1 MAKRRPTEKT
11 PRQRPAPSKP
21 TRQERRQA
29 VRDDAK
35 ARQTAGGAASSKYL
49 LPILLFFVCF
59 GAYVSNGDFLPGGDQ
74 KGNMLL
80 SVNLLKRHAFSLSP
94 PDAPEAFS
102 WKLKQ
107 PNEEPRGVKFN
118 VWNREV
124 NDLYEKG
131 QLKAR
136 GAYYLA
142 KTTRPDVYVNTFG
155 IGSAIVGLPVYAILD
170 LFVDIESDRYWWWH
184 GGALTAS
191 LLIASAALF
200 IFWASRRFVTPLPAF
215 LVALTFGLG
224 SCAWPISS
232 QALWQHPSNTFFL
245 TLSAYFLIGIPE
257 RKHYAAYCGAA
268 LGMAV
273 WCRPTS
279 AVVVVCVGVYL
290 LWVNRRWFAAF
301 VLGGL
306 PFAAILAAYNG
317 YYFGNPL
324 EFGQTVT
331 SKRIA
336 LATTGSDDLWQSPLW
351 ESLPGLF
358 ISPSRGLVF
367 FSPVLLFGLVG
378 GVLAWKVPRYR
389 PLIPLQVATAL
400 LILVA
405 SKWYDWWGGSTYGYR
420 SIVDTA
426 PFFALLMIPV
436 IERVVAN
443 HRMRMLFGALLIW
456 SIAVQFVGAYSYS
469 LTGWTNQWWNE
480 QRDNNPDK
488 DSLWQWTHPQIA
500 YHIVNFKEERAIKK
514 RLMQAYI
521 NKEIPILYL
530 SSRK

>member
-1 MAKRRPTEKT
+1 MAKRRPTKKT
-11 PRQRPAPSKP
+11 PIEQSAPSKP

-29 VRDDAK
+29 ARDDAK
-35 ARQTAGGAASSKYL
+35 ARQTAGGVASSKYL

-74 KGNMLL
+74 EGNMLL
-80 SVNLLKRHAFSLSP
+80 SVNMLKRHAFSLSP
-94 PDAPEAFS
+94 PDAPGAFF
-102 WKLKQ
+102 WKLEQ
-107 PNEEPRGVKFN
+107 PSEEPRGVKFD
-118 VWNREV
+118 VWNDEI

-136 GAYYLA
+136 GKYYLT
-142 KTTRPDVYVNTFG
+142 KTTQPNVYVSTFG
-155 IGSAIVGLPVYAILD
+155 IGSAIVGLPVYAFLD

-184 GGALTAS
+184 GSALTAS
-191 LLIASAALF
+191 LLIASAVLF
-200 IFWASRRFVTPLPAF
+200 IFFASRPFVAPLPAF

-232 QALWQHPSNTFFL
+232 QALWQHPANTFFL
-245 TLSAYFLIGIPE
+245 ALSAYFLVGIPE
-257 RKHYAAYCGAA
+257 QKRYAAYCGAA

-279 AVVVVCVGVYL
+279 AIVVVCVGVYL

-317 YYFGNPL
+317 YYFGNSL
-324 EFGQTVT
+324 EFGQTII
-331 SKRIA
+331 SKKVA
-336 LATTGSDDLWQSPLW
+336 LAATGSDDLWQSPLW

-358 ISPSRGLVF
+358 ISPSRGLAF

-378 GVLAWKVPRYR
+378 GVIAWKVPRYH
-389 PLIPLQVATAL
+389 PLIPLQIATAL

-405 SKWYDWWGGSTYGYR
+405 SKWYDWWGGMTYGYR
-420 SIVDTA
+420 PIVDTA

-443 HRMRMLFGALLIW
+443 QRMRMLFGALLIW
-456 SIAVQFVGAYSYS
+456 SITVQFVGAYSYS
-469 LTGWTNQWWNE
+469 LRGWTDQWRNE
-480 QRDNNPDK
+480 KRDNNPDK
-488 DSLWQWTHPQIA
+488 DSLWQWRRPQIA
-500 YHIVNFKEERAIKK
+500 YHIVNFKSERALKK
-514 RLMQAYI
+514 RVMQSYI
-521 NKEIPILYL
+521 NKKIPVLYL
-530 SSRK
+530 SPRK